1 MQIGKG
7 RKRMAI
13 VLFSL
18 KKPPQLSKALSQVKL
33 RTITNW
39 CWLIFKNYNL
49 VIKMNNVAHPI
60 MKLSIRK
67 KRNTKQKLARI
78 EEQKGFPSQ

>member
-18 KKPPQLSKALSQVKL
+18 KKTPQLSKALSQVKL
-33 RTITNW
+33 RTITNC
-39 CWLIFKNYNL
+39 CWLIFKNYNP

-78 EEQKGFPSQ
+78 EEQKDFPSQ